1 MTEPTAEE
9 LGYADK
15 VFVDELG
22 DTSIVVF
29 RMIDKVLLSVNFFVS
44 ALQKLH
50 NPIKDLTAFISVG
63 GFASLMAFNLSLP
76 GVMPCGV
83 STKPR

>member
-29 RMIDKVLLSVNFFVS
+29 RMIDKVLLSVDFCS
-44 ALQKLH
+44 SQLYRSCITCYLSEIALL
-50 NPIKDLTAFISVG
+50 I
-63 GFASLMAFNLSLP
+63 
-76 GVMPCGV
+76 
-83 STKPR
+83 

>member
-9 LGYADK
+9 LGYDDK

-29 RMIDKVLLSVNFFVS
+29 RMIDKVLLSVDFFRLS
-44 ALQKLH
+44 STE
-50 NPIKDLTAFISVG
+50 I
-63 GFASLMAFNLSLP
+63 ASYYLSEVVLLI
-76 GVMPCGV
+76 
-83 STKPR
+83 